1 MTVWH
6 DDLGTPVELAA
17 PARRVVSLVPSLTEA
32 VARSAPGL
40 LVGATDWC
48 THPADLSVTRVR
60 GTKNP
65 ERAAII
71 ALAPDL
77 VIANREENRKLDVDR
92 LRDAGLAVWV
102 TVIESLPEAMTSMRR
117 LLTGPLD
124 LEAPAWLA
132 AAEQAWAG
140 PAPRPARRVAVPIW
154 RDPWMVVG
162 ARTFTG
168 DVLARLGLDNV
179 FGASPDRYPH
189 VEAEQIRAAAPD
201 LVLLPD
207 EPYRFTPDDGPEEFP
222 AHRVVLVPGRLLT
235 WYGPS
240 LATARTE
247 LLSDDR
253 LARSQ
258 PTISPDQLA
267 PGAVQP
273 GSRPNQPASRS

>member
-1 MTVWH
+1 VTVWH
-6 DDLGTPVELAA
+6 DDLGSPVEMNG

-48 THPADLSVTRVR
+48 THPADLAVTRVR

-102 TVIESLPEAMTSMRR
+102 TVIESVPEAMASLRR
-117 LLTGPLD
+117 LLAGPFG

-132 AAEQAWAG
+132 AAEQAWADA
-140 PAPRPARRVAVPIW
+140 APRPARRVAVPIW

-162 ARTFTG
+162 ARTFAG

-179 FGASPDRYPH
+179 FGAGPDRYPH

-201 LVLLPD
+201 LILLPD

-222 AHRVVLVPGRLLT
+222 GCRVVLVPGRLLT

-247 LLSDDR
+247 LLS
-253 LARSQ
+253 A
-258 PTISPDQLA
+258 I
-267 PGAVQP
+267 G
-273 GSRPNQPASRS
+273 

>member
-1 MTVWH
+1 VTVWH
-6 DDLGTPVELAA
+6 DDLGSPVELPG

-48 THPADLSVTRVR
+48 THPAGLAVTRVR

-102 TVIESLPEAMTSMRR
+102 TVIESVPDAMTSMRR
-117 LLTGPLD
+117 LLTGPLG
-124 LEAPAWLA
+124 LEAPPWLA

-140 PAPRPARRVAVPIW
+140 SAPRPARRVAVPIW

-179 FGASPDRYPH
+179 FGAGPDRYPH

-207 EPYRFTPDDGPEEFP
+207 EPYPFTSDDGPEEFP
-222 AHRVVLVPGRLLT
+222 AHRAVLVPGRLLT

-240 LATARTE
+240 LVTARTD
-247 LLSDDR
+247 LLSV
-253 LARSQ
+253 
-258 PTISPDQLA
+258 I
-267 PGAVQP
+267 G
-273 GSRPNQPASRS
+273 

>member
-1 MTVWH
+1 VAMWR
-6 DDLGTPVELAA
+6 DDLGHPVELNG

-48 THPADLSVTRVR
+48 THPAGLAVTRVR

-65 ERAAII
+65 ERAAVS

-92 LRDAGLAVWV
+92 LREAGLAVWV
-102 TVIESLPEAMTSMRR
+102 TVIESVPEAMASLRR
-117 LLTGPLD
+117 LLTGPLGLD
-124 LEAPAWLA
+124 VPDWLA
-132 AAEQAWAG
+132 VAEQAWALPTPGPVSEPGPSPG
-140 PAPRPARRVAVPIW
+140 PAGPARRVAVPIW

-168 DVLARLGLDNV
+168 DVLTRLGLVNV
-179 FGASPDRYPH
+179 FGAGPGRYPR
-189 VEAEQIRAAAPD
+189 VEAGEIRAAAPE

-207 EPYRFTPDDGPEEFP
+207 EPYPFTADDGPEEFP
-222 AHRVVLVPGRLLT
+222 AHRVVLVSGRLLT

-240 LATARTE
+240 LATARAE
-247 LLSDDR
+247 LLS
-253 LARSQ
+253 A
-258 PTISPDQLA
+258 I
-267 PGAVQP
+267 G
-273 GSRPNQPASRS
+273 